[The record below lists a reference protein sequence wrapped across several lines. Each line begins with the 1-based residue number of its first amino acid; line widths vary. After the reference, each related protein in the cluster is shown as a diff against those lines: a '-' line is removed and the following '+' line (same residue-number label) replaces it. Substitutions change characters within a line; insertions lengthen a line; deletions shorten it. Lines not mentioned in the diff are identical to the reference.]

1 MHLQVWTCPPPPHT
15 HTFNFSVEEIQPE
28 ELMTDEQLQ
37 AQLHEE
43 NINYEEP
50 VAADSNVM
58 QVGMMTLPNNLD
70 VDSWLSAMLPFQGP
84 VK

>member
-1 MHLQVWTCPPPPHT
+1 
-15 HTFNFSVEEIQPE
+15 
-28 ELMTDEQLQ
+28 MTDEQLQ